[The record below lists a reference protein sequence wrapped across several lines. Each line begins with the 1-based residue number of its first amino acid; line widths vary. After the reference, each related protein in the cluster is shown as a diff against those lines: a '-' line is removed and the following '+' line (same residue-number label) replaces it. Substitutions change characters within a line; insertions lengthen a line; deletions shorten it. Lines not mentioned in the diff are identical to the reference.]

1 MLQGISWHENLHH
14 GKGHDALQF
23 IPLWQH
29 QIMLRFMANI
39 NTTWHHE
46 ENRFSDLV
54 KIRVDMCS
62 SFYQIDMLDSR
73 INYDAKPI
81 HANYWHN
88 MIEHNM
94 LYNTSHCGNTKRAID
109 Q

>member
-1 MLQGISWHENLHH
+1 MHR
-14 GKGHDALQF
+14 
-23 IPLWQH
+23 
-29 QIMLRFMANI
+29 IMASI
-39 NTTWHHE
+39 ITTWHYE

-88 MIEHNM
+88 MIGNNM
-94 LYNTSHCGNTKRAID
+94 LNKRLLGGNHKRLLD